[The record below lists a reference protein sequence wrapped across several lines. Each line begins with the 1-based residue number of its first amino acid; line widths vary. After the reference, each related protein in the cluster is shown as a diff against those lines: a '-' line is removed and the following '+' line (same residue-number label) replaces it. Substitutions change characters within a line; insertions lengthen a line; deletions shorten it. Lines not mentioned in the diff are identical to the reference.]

1 MKSRQI
7 ISLFLYVCISS
18 FGCTY
23 QVFSQINTPVIAS
36 RELDSISRYYKL
48 SKSDEL
54 TYERRLS
61 YIDSF
66 LEKAELYKSD
76 SLVYLGLMRKTKL
89 LGEIRKY
96 DEAVLYSKQLLRVAV
111 NNKDTLYISKALTK
125 LGIYHK
131 RDRKFH
137 EAFRYLNNSYRISRI
152 IGDSLTMGKNLLQM
166 ANIQTFLGDYLGS
179 RTSAL
184 EGVKYIKESNDIRSL
199 SGLYHII
206 SVSNRHQKRY
216 EEAKK
221 YNSKAIDLARDSATI
236 DKIGLKN
243 ILIFKNTKALIH
255 ANEGNYDDA
264 IVNLKKMISN
274 PVIKNDLRE
283 YSRILGNL
291 GYVKW
296 LQNNENVESKNILLT
311 SLEIREKISDAEG
324 LNTVNIYLT
333 KYYLNNNNSKALK
346 YAESA
351 YQNALQLGSLTSI
364 IESLGYIFQLKDNV
378 TEEAKVYHET
388 YQKLNEINQSNREI
402 YAVTKYENE
411 QLEQQN
417 IQLAKK
423 NNTMTGYMNVAA
435 VLLVLSM
442 IGIGYYAYQR
452 HQYKKR
458 FNAVL
463 ARQQNHTTNTIATKP
478 NPNPG
483 IKELPAS
490 MSQETLDHL
499 RNALEQF
506 EAQEH
511 YLAPDINVH
520 TLAQKFNSNTSY
532 VSMVINADKQK
543 TMNQYIN
550 DLRIDYAITRLQ
562 QDKVFR
568 KYTVKAI
575 AQDIGFNSA
584 ENFAKKFYKK
594 TGIYPS
600 YYIKKL
606 NEDV

>member
-1 MKSRQI
+1 MKQ
-7 ISLFLYVCISS
+7 
-18 FGCTY
+18 
-23 QVFSQINTPVIAS
+23 
-36 RELDSISRYYKL
+36 
-48 SKSDEL
+48 
-54 TYERRLS
+54 
-61 YIDSF
+61 
-66 LEKAELYKSD
+66 D
-76 SLVYLGLMRKTKL
+76 SLIYLGLMRKTML
-89 LGEIRKY
+89 LGKNQEFDSAIAYTHR
-96 DEAVLYSKQLLRVAV
+96 LLKLAIK
-111 NNKDTLYISKALTK
+111 NKDTLYMSKANTK
-125 LGIYHK
+125 LGLYNESK
-131 RDRKFH
+131 NELELSFKYYNQS
-137 EAFRYLNNSYRISRI
+137 FRASRSL
-152 IGDSLTMGKNLLQM
+152 GDSLRAGISLLRM
-166 ANIQTFLGDYLGS
+166 ANIQSTLGDYSGS
-179 RTSAL
+179 KTTAID
-184 EGVKYIKESNDIRSL
+184 GIKYSENSKDVELL

-206 SVSNRHQKRY
+206 SVSELEQ
-216 EEAKK
+216 KK
-221 YNSKAIDLARDSATI
+221 YSKALKYNELAISLEKDMSSQNFNNSN
-236 DKIGLKN
+236 LH
-243 ILIFKNTKALIH
+243 IFKNTRANILSSKGDYYKSILILSALV
-255 ANEGNYDDA
+255 GDS
-264 IVNLKKMISN
+264 V
-274 PVIKNDLRE
+274 VKNNKLE
-283 YSRILGNL
+283 YSRILDNL
-291 GYVKW
+291 GYIKW
-296 LQNNENVESKNILLT
+296 LKNQKDSTTIDFLNRALM
-311 SLEIREKISDAEG
+311 IRKQMGDIEG
-324 LNTVNIYLT
+324 LIASNIHLT
-333 KYYLNNNNSKALK
+333 KYYLNKNNSKAFK

-351 YQNALQLGSLTSI
+351 YQNALELGSLTSI

-388 YQKLNEINQSNREI
+388 SQKLNKINQSNREI

-411 QLEQQN
+411 LLEQQN
-417 IQLAKK
+417 IQLAQK
-423 NNTMTGYMNVAA
+423 NDTMTGYIHVAA
-435 VLLVLSM
+435 VLLVFSM
-442 IGIGYYAYQR
+442 IGVGYYAYQR

-463 ARQQNHTTNTIATKP
+463 ARQQEPTTAAIATKP

-499 RNALEQF
+499 RNALQQF

-532 VSMVINADKQK
+532 VSMMINADKQK

-606 NEDV
+606 NEDA